1 MKYKDSQG
9 NFKEIYVKALD
20 SMPVGSEIDFN
31 GTSADI
37 PAGWEQV
44 QAKQINL
51 ETATWTYNT
60 SIKFYTLPYSS
71 GVHSYIITG
80 VVSYAENALYS
91 NVMLLV
97 TQTGTNVRIDRL
109 VGSASNVYSAT
120 GVDLYVKNMEAQAN
134 LRLYGVCYILR

>member
-1 MKYKDSQG
+1 MKYKDNGQW
-9 NFKEIYVKALD
+9 KEIYVKALD
-20 SMPVGSEIDFN
+20 SMPVGTEVDFD
-31 GTSADI
+31 GQTSDI
-37 PAGWEQV
+37 PVGWERV
-44 QAKQINL
+44 QAKQIDL
-51 ETATWTYNT
+51 ETVVWTYNT
-60 SIKFYTLPYSS
+60 NVKFYTLPYSS

-109 VGSASNVYSAT
+109 VGSSSNIYSAT
-120 GVDLYVKNMEAQAN
+120 GVDLYVKQMEAQAN